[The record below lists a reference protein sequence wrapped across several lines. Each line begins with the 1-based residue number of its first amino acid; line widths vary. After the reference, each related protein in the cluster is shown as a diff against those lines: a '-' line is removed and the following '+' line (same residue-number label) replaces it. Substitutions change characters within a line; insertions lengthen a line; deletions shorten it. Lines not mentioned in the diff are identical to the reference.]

1 MSDPDPDPDRDA
13 ELERSRAEFAAKV
26 QRRLAPRR
34 PAAAPA
40 AKGSPAVLLTT
51 GIVGTAMLALLV
63 ALLGGGLLF
72 VPALIPLVTV
82 LGVLAA
88 RRFGRS

>member
-1 MSDPDPDPDRDA
+1 VSDPDA

-26 QRRLAPRR
+26 ERRLAPR
-34 PAAAPA
+34 PTMSVP
-40 AKGSPAVLLTT
+40 AKGSPAALLTT
-51 GIVGTAMLALLV
+51 GILGTAMLALLV
-63 ALLGGGLLF
+63 AFLGGGLLF

-88 RRFGRS
+88 RRFGTR